1 MSKTVDLNSDLGES
15 FGAYKIG
22 GDEQI
27 IPLITTANLACGMH
41 GGDPVVLRGAID
53 ACIKNGVAIGAHP
66 GYPDLQGFGRRAMA
80 LSADEADAYVSY
92 QVAAVDGM
100 TRAQGGRMTHVKLHG
115 ALYNRAGA
123 EYGFARVIC
132 GGIARVSPDA
142 VFLAL
147 SGSAMVK
154 AGLDAGL
161 RVAQEVFADRGYEDD
176 GSLVA
181 RNKPGAMIHDEDEAV
196 RRVVQMVRGG
206 TVESVTGKTIAI
218 TADSICVHGDGA
230 KALAFVERIRAA
242 LCEAGVGLKAFAE
255 SVASL
260 ARGVD

>member
-1 MSKTVDLNSDLGES
+1 MGIITKTVDLNSDLGES

-27 IPLITTANLACGMH
+27 IPLITSANLACGMH
-41 GGDPVVLRGAID
+41 GGDPIVLTNAINV
-53 ACIKNGVAIGAHP
+53 CLKNGVAIGAHP
-66 GYPDLQGFGRRAMA
+66 GYPDLQGFGRRAMG
-80 LSADEADAYVSY
+80 LTADEADAYVRY

-100 TRAQGGRMTHVKLHG
+100 ARALGGKMTHVKLHG

-123 EYGFARVIC
+123 EYEFARVIC
-132 GGIARVSPDA
+132 EGIRKVAPDA

-154 AGLDAGL
+154 AGIDAGL

-181 RNKPGAMIHDEDEAV
+181 RSKSGAMIHDEDEAV
-196 RRVVQMVRGG
+196 RRTIQMVKDG
-206 TVESVTGKTIAI
+206 TVETVAGNAIAI
-218 TADSICVHGDGA
+218 SADSICVHGDGV
-230 KALAFVERIRAA
+230 KALAFVERIRAE
-242 LCEAGVGLKAFAE
+242 LIRSGISLKAFA
-255 SVASL
+255 
-260 ARGVD
+260 